1 MRNIFVM
8 LALLPFTLFAQILEP
23 VKWKIENQII
33 GDEAQITYTATI
45 DEGWHLYDQNL
56 PANGPISTRFIIEN
70 TENVEINNLVTSEQ
84 TPIEKKEEMFNMIL
98 RWYEK
103 TVVFK
108 QKIKI
113 TSKDYYAINGYVEF
127 MACDNANCLPP
138 TKIPF
143 SIKKGDET
151 TKPAQTATPPQEKKK
166 DLEKENKG
174 SQTAPFNFQS
184 VDNKD
189 EKKTNEKET
198 EQTSITTLPQTWDPV
213 IDDLK
218 QFEKGTGGLWTIFWL
233 GLLGGLLAIATPC
246 VWPIIPMTVSFFL
259 HKKDGSGKRSAIIYG
274 LSIIIIYVG
283 LGALLTTLFGAKV
296 LNDLSTNNIFNLFLF
311 FMLVAFAISFF
322 GGFDL
327 SLPSSWSSTL
337 ENKADNAKGLLSIL
351 FMASTLV
358 IVSFSCTGPLI
369 GTLLV
374 HIGTDGNYLAPL
386 IGMLGFSIALAG
398 PFTLF
403 ALFPNIMKKMPKSGS
418 WLNTVKVLL
427 GFFELAFALKFLSV
441 ADLSYGWRILD
452 REVFLTLWIAIAIFA
467 GLYIIGKIKFEGDEE
482 VTHLTIP
489 RLFGGLAMFSFA
501 LYLLPGLWGA
511 PLKSISAFAPPLW
524 TQDFNLYQGGTVAT
538 YHDYDEAME
547 EAKKSG
553 KPLLVDFSGYG
564 CVNCREMEASVWEEP
579 QVKSLI
585 QKEFVFVSLYTDD
598 RAKLSN
604 PMFVKEN
611 DKELKL
617 TEIGEKWGFLQRH
630 KFGAN
635 AQPYYVI
642 LDSDGKPLNNAYTY
656 DKNAENFKKFLEQG
670 LKNYNQ

>member
-1 MRNIFVM
+1 
-8 LALLPFTLFAQILEP
+8 LFAQILEP
-23 VKWKIENQII
+23 VKWKFENHIN
-33 GDEAQITYTATI
+33 GDELLITYTATI

-70 TENVEINNLVTSEQ
+70 AENVEVNNLVTCEQ
-84 TPIEKKEEMFNMIL
+84 NPIEKKEEMFNMIL

-103 TVVFK
+103 KVVFK
-108 QKIKI
+108 QKMKT

-143 SIKKGDET
+143 SIKKEDET
-151 TKPAQTATPPQEKKK
+151 AMPAQTTTPPQEKKK
-166 DLEKENKG
+166 NVEKEKQA
-174 SQTAPFNFQS
+174 SPASPFSFQS
-184 VDNKD
+184 VGNKD
-189 EKKTNEKET
+189 KKDIEP
-198 EQTSITTLPQTWDPV
+198 SSTTALPQTWEPV

-403 ALFPNIMKKMPKSGS
+403 ALFPNVMKKMPKSGS
-418 WLNTVKVLL
+418 WLNTVKILL

-501 LYLLPGLWGA
+501 LYPLPGLWGA

-617 TEIGEKWGFLQRH
+617 TEIGEKWGFLQRY

-642 LDSDGKPLNNAYTY
+642 LDSNGKPLNNAYTY

>member
-1 MRNIFVM
+1 
-8 LALLPFTLFAQILEP
+8 
-23 VKWKIENQII
+23 
-33 GDEAQITYTATI
+33 
-45 DEGWHLYDQNL
+45 
-56 PANGPISTRFIIEN
+56 
-70 TENVEINNLVTSEQ
+70 
-84 TPIEKKEEMFNMIL
+84 
-98 RWYEK
+98 
-103 TVVFK
+103 
-108 QKIKI
+108 
-113 TSKDYYAINGYVEF
+113 
-127 MACDNANCLPP
+127 
-138 TKIPF
+138 
-143 SIKKGDET
+143 
-151 TKPAQTATPPQEKKK
+151 
-166 DLEKENKG
+166 
-174 SQTAPFNFQS
+174 
-184 VDNKD
+184 
-189 EKKTNEKET
+189 
-198 EQTSITTLPQTWDPV
+198 
-213 IDDLK
+213 
-218 QFEKGTGGLWTIFWL
+218 
-233 GLLGGLLAIATPC
+233 
-246 VWPIIPMTVSFFL
+246 
-259 HKKDGSGKRSAIIYG
+259 
-274 LSIIIIYVG
+274 
-283 LGALLTTLFGAKV
+283 
-296 LNDLSTNNIFNLFLF
+296 
-311 FMLVAFAISFF
+311 
-322 GGFDL
+322 
-327 SLPSSWSSTL
+327 
-337 ENKADNAKGLLSIL
+337 
-351 FMASTLV
+351 
-358 IVSFSCTGPLI
+358 
-369 GTLLV
+369 
-374 HIGTDGNYLAPL
+374 
-386 IGMLGFSIALAG
+386 MLGFSIALAG

-403 ALFPNIMKKMPKSGS
+403 ALFPNVMKKMPKSGS
-418 WLNTVKVLL
+418 WLNTVKILL

-452 REVFLTLWIAIAIFA
+452 REVFLTLWIAIAVFA
-467 GLYIIGKIKFEGDEE
+467 GLYIIGKIKFEGDGE

-617 TEIGEKWGFLQRH
+617 TEIGEKWGFLQRY

-642 LDSDGKPLNNAYTY
+642 LDSNGKPHNNAYTY

>member
-1 MRNIFVM
+1 MRNIF
-8 LALLPFTLFAQILEP
+8 LIFALLPFSLFAQILEP
-23 VKWKIENQII
+23 VKWKFENHIN
-33 GDEAQITYTATI
+33 GDELLITYTATI

-70 TENVEINNLVTSEQ
+70 AENVEVNNLVTCEQ
-84 TPIEKKEEMFNMIL
+84 NPIEKKEEMFNMIL

-103 TVVFK
+103 KVVFK
-108 QKIKI
+108 QKMKT

-143 SIKKGDET
+143 SIKKEDET
-151 TKPAQTATPPQEKKK
+151 AMPAQTTTPPQEKKK
-166 DLEKENKG
+166 NVEKEKQA
-174 SQTAPFNFQS
+174 SPASPFSFQS
-184 VDNKD
+184 VGNKD
-189 EKKTNEKET
+189 KKDIEP
-198 EQTSITTLPQTWDPV
+198 SSTTALPQTWEPV

-403 ALFPNIMKKMPKSGS
+403 ALFPNVMKKMPKSGS

-452 REVFLTLWIAIAIFA
+452 REVFLTLWIAIAVFA

-617 TEIGEKWGFLQRH
+617 TEIGEKWGFLQRY

>member
-1 MRNIFVM
+1 
-8 LALLPFTLFAQILEP
+8 LFAQILEP
-23 VKWKIENQII
+23 VKWKFENHIN
-33 GDEAQITYTATI
+33 GDELLITYTATI

-70 TENVEINNLVTSEQ
+70 AENVEVNNLVTCEQ
-84 TPIEKKEEMFNMIL
+84 NPIEKKEEMFNMIL

-103 TVVFK
+103 KVVFK
-108 QKIKI
+108 QKMKT

-143 SIKKGDET
+143 SIKKEDET
-151 TKPAQTATPPQEKKK
+151 AMPAQTTTPPQEKKK
-166 DLEKENKG
+166 NVEKEKQA
-174 SQTAPFNFQS
+174 SPASPFSFQS
-184 VDNKD
+184 VGNKD
-189 EKKTNEKET
+189 KKDIEP
-198 EQTSITTLPQTWDPV
+198 SSTTALPQTWEPV

-218 QFEKGTGGLWTIFWL
+218 QFEKSTGGLWTIFWL

-403 ALFPNIMKKMPKSGS
+403 ALFPNVMKKMPKSGS
-418 WLNTVKVLL
+418 WLNTVKILL

-452 REVFLTLWIAIAIFA
+452 REVFLTLWIAIAVFA
-467 GLYIIGKIKFEGDEE
+467 GLYIIGKIKFEGDGE

-617 TEIGEKWGFLQRH
+617 TEIGEKWGFLQRY

-642 LDSDGKPLNNAYTY
+642 LDSNGKPHNNAYTY

>member
-1 MRNIFVM
+1 M
-8 LALLPFTLFAQILEP
+8 ALIPVSVFAQILEP
-23 VKWKIENQII
+23 VKWDVKSQQN
-33 GDEAQITYTATI
+33 GDELIVTYTASI
-45 DEGWHLYDQNL
+45 DDGWHLYDQNL
-56 PANGPISTRFIIEN
+56 PEGGPSSTRFVLEEIKN
-70 TENVEINNLVTSEQ
+70 ASAANNVICEQ
-84 TPIEKKEEMFNMIL
+84 TPIEKHDEMFQMSL

-103 TVVFK
+103 KAVFK
-108 QKIKI
+108 QKIKL
-113 TSKDYYAINGYVEF
+113 SSQENYSINGYVEF

-151 TKPAQTATPPQEKKK
+151 TKPAQTATPPQEKQKN
-166 DLEKENKG
+166 LEKENKA

-403 ALFPNIMKKMPKSGS
+403 ALFPNVMKKMPKSGS

-598 RAKLSN
+598 RAKLSD

-642 LDSDGKPLNNAYTY
+642 LDSNGKPLNNAYTY
-656 DKNAENFKKFLEQG
+656 DKNAENFKNYLEQG

>member
-1 MRNIFVM
+1 MRNIF
-8 LALLPFTLFAQILEP
+8 LIFALLPFSLFAQILEP
-23 VKWKIENQII
+23 VKWKFENHIN
-33 GDEAQITYTATI
+33 GDELLITYTATI

-70 TENVEINNLVTSEQ
+70 AENVEVNNLVTCEQ
-84 TPIEKKEEMFNMIL
+84 NPIEKKEEMFNMIL

-103 TVVFK
+103 KVVFK
-108 QKIKI
+108 QKMKT

-143 SIKKGDET
+143 SIKKEDET
-151 TKPAQTATPPQEKKK
+151 AMPAQTTAPPQEKKK
-166 DLEKENKG
+166 NVEKEKQA
-174 SQTAPFNFQS
+174 SPASPFSFQS
-184 VDNKD
+184 VGNKD
-189 EKKTNEKET
+189 KKDIEP
-198 EQTSITTLPQTWDPV
+198 SSTTALPQTWEPV

-274 LSIIIIYVG
+274 ISIIIIYVG

-403 ALFPNIMKKMPKSGS
+403 ALFPNVMKKMPKSGS

-579 QVKSLI
+579 QIKSLI

-617 TEIGEKWGFLQRH
+617 TEIGEKWGFLQRY

>member
-1 MRNIFVM
+1 M

-70 TENVEINNLVTSEQ
+70 AENVEINNLVTCEQ
-84 TPIEKKEEMFNMIL
+84 TPIEKKEELFNMIL

-151 TKPAQTATPPQEKKK
+151 TMPAQTATPPQEKQK
-166 DLEKENKG
+166 DLEKENKA

-189 EKKTNEKET
+189 EKNKDEKDT

-403 ALFPNIMKKMPKSGS
+403 ALFPNVMKKMPKSGS

-452 REVFLTLWIAIAIFA
+452 REVFLTLWIAITIFA

-524 TQDFNLYQGGTVAT
+524 TQDFNLYQGGTVAA

-598 RAKLSN
+598 RAKLSD

-617 TEIGEKWGFLQRH
+617 TEIGEKWGFLQRY

-642 LDSDGKPLNNAYTY
+642 LDSEGKPLNNAYTY

>member
-1 MRNIFVM
+1 MRNIFLIFV
-8 LALLPFTLFAQILEP
+8 LLPFSLFAQILEP
-23 VKWKIENQII
+23 VKWKFENHIY
-33 GDEAQITYTATI
+33 GDELLITYTATI

-70 TENVEINNLVTSEQ
+70 AENVEVNNLVTCEQ
-84 TPIEKKEEMFNMIL
+84 NPIEKKEEMFNMIL

-103 TVVFK
+103 KVVFK
-108 QKIKI
+108 QKMKT

-143 SIKKGDET
+143 SIKKEDET
-151 TKPAQTATPPQEKKK
+151 AMPAQTTTPPQEKKK
-166 DLEKENKG
+166 NVEKEKQA
-174 SQTAPFNFQS
+174 SPASPFSFQS
-184 VDNKD
+184 VGNKD
-189 EKKTNEKET
+189 KKDIEP
-198 EQTSITTLPQTWDPV
+198 SSTTALPQTWEPV

-218 QFEKGTGGLWTIFWL
+218 QFEKSTGGLWTIFWL

-403 ALFPNIMKKMPKSGS
+403 ALFPNVMKKMPKSGS

-617 TEIGEKWGFLQRH
+617 TEIGEKWGFLQRY

-642 LDSDGKPLNNAYTY
+642 LDSNGKPLNNAYTY

>member
-1 MRNIFVM
+1 
-8 LALLPFTLFAQILEP
+8 LFAQILEP
-23 VKWKIENQII
+23 VKWKFENHIN
-33 GDEAQITYTATI
+33 GDELLITYTATI

-70 TENVEINNLVTSEQ
+70 AENVEVNNLVTCEQ
-84 TPIEKKEEMFNMIL
+84 NPIEKKEEMFNMIL

-103 TVVFK
+103 KVVFK
-108 QKIKI
+108 QKMKT

-143 SIKKGDET
+143 SIKKEDET
-151 TKPAQTATPPQEKKK
+151 AMPAQTTTPPQEKKK
-166 DLEKENKG
+166 NVEKEKQA
-174 SQTAPFNFQS
+174 SPASPFSFQS
-184 VDNKD
+184 VGNKD
-189 EKKTNEKET
+189 KKDIEP
-198 EQTSITTLPQTWDPV
+198 SSTTALPQTWEPV

-403 ALFPNIMKKMPKSGS
+403 ALFPNVMKKMPKSGS
-418 WLNTVKVLL
+418 WLNTVKILL

-617 TEIGEKWGFLQRH
+617 TEIGEKWGFLQRY

-642 LDSDGKPLNNAYTY
+642 LDSNGKPHNNAYTY

>member
-1 MRNIFVM
+1 MRNIFLIFV
-8 LALLPFTLFAQILEP
+8 LLPFSLFAQILEP
-23 VKWKIENQII
+23 VKWKFENHIN
-33 GDEAQITYTATI
+33 GDELLITYTATI

-70 TENVEINNLVTSEQ
+70 AENVEVNNLVTCEQ

-151 TKPAQTATPPQEKKK
+151 TKPAQTATPPQEKQK
-166 DLEKENKG
+166 DLEKENKAT
-174 SQTAPFNFQS
+174 QTAPFNFQS

-189 EKKTNEKET
+189 EKNKDEKEI

-403 ALFPNIMKKMPKSGS
+403 ALFPNVMKKMPKSGS

-452 REVFLTLWIAIAIFA
+452 REVFLTLWIAIAVFA
-467 GLYIIGKIKFEGDEE
+467 GLYIIGKIKFEGDGE

-524 TQDFNLYQGGTVAT
+524 TQDFNLYQGGTVAA

-547 EAKKSG
+547 EAQKSG

-564 CVNCREMEASVWEEP
+564 CVNCREMEACVWEEP

-585 QKEFVFVSLYTDD
+585 QKEFIFVSLYTDD
-598 RAKLSN
+598 RTKLSE

-617 TEIGEKWGFLQRH
+617 NDIGEKWGFLQRY

-642 LDSDGKPLNNAYTY
+642 LDSNGKPLNNAYTY
-656 DKNAENFKKFLEQG
+656 DKNAENFKNYLEQG

>member
-1 MRNIFVM
+1 MRNIF
-8 LALLPFTLFAQILEP
+8 LIFALLPFSLFAQILEP
-23 VKWKIENQII
+23 VKWKFENHIN
-33 GDEAQITYTATI
+33 GDELLITYTATI

-70 TENVEINNLVTSEQ
+70 AENVEVNNLVTCEQ
-84 TPIEKKEEMFNMIL
+84 NPIEKKEEMFNMIL

-103 TVVFK
+103 KVVFK
-108 QKIKI
+108 QKMKT

-143 SIKKGDET
+143 SIKKEDET
-151 TKPAQTATPPQEKKK
+151 AMPAQTTTPPQEKKK
-166 DLEKENKG
+166 NVEKEKQA
-174 SQTAPFNFQS
+174 SPAFPFSFQS
-184 VDNKD
+184 VGNKD
-189 EKKTNEKET
+189 KKDIEP
-198 EQTSITTLPQTWDPV
+198 SSTTALPQTWEPV

-274 LSIIIIYVG
+274 ISIIIIYVG

-403 ALFPNIMKKMPKSGS
+403 ALFPNVMKKMPKSGS
-418 WLNTVKVLL
+418 WLNTVKILL

-452 REVFLTLWIAIAIFA
+452 REVFLTLWIAIAVFA

-617 TEIGEKWGFLQRH
+617 TEIGEKWGFLQRY

-642 LDSDGKPLNNAYTY
+642 LDSNGKPLNNAYTY